1 LTWPAARYSLGAGE
15 GFMLQILIWAVCV
28 LIVGVGYCA
37 MMLERIATQD
47 RPKPSSGIAIFL
59 LLAILAGVLL
69 YWSLAQAEGL
79 PGILK

>member
-1 LTWPAARYSLGAGE
+1 
-15 GFMLQILIWAVCV
+15 
-28 LIVGVGYCA
+28 

-79 PGILK
+79 SGILK